1 MGYFTFLEGNIVT
14 RNRKNQNVATRSSED
29 AEYRVMTHTTSEL
42 TWLQKFL
49 QELSFIV
56 PTSIPLLCDNQAT
69 MHIESNPV
77 FHERIK

>member
-1 MGYFTFLEGNIVT
+1 M
-14 RNRKNQNVATRSSED
+14 AARSSEE
-29 AEYRVMTHTTSEL
+29 AEYKVMTHTASEL
-42 TWLQKFL
+42 TWLQNFL

-56 PTSIPLLCDNQAT
+56 STSIPLLCDNQAT